1 MKQLLLLLI
10 LAPISL
16 LAQKTHK
23 VGPGETMYSI
33 GRKYSVSPKELAAY
47 NDIPAETAVKIG
59 QVLKIPASS
68 STTSATTSTT
78 RPQTAASNPVATTE
92 SGTPIYHKVA
102 KGETLFQISSKYSN
116 ASVDKIKKWNKLI
129 GDGVNEGA
137 NLIVGY
143 KSSSEQAVKMK
154 EAAAPNNTL
163 VTPAVTNSQPV
174 SNTNTAVTKTNTE
187 NPSTS
192 VKTNMN
198 AAAGGGFFKKSF
210 VKIEGIV
217 SESGTV
223 GVFKSTSG
231 WDDGKY
237 YCLFNKAVSG
247 TIVKIVNPENQ
258 KFIFAKVLD
267 VMPDIRQNKD
277 LLISISS
284 AAADQLGVKDGIK
297 TGNFNADISY

>member
-1 MKQLLLLLI
+1 MKQLLLLLF

-33 GRKYSVSPKELAAY
+33 GRKYTVSPKDLAAY
-47 NDIPAETAVKIG
+47 NDLPPETAVKIG

-68 STTSATTSTT
+68 SATTPATTSTT
-78 RPQTAASNPVATTE
+78 RPQTAASNPVNTTE
-92 SGTPIYHKVA
+92 SSSPIFHKVV

-116 ASVDKIKKWNKLI
+116 ASVDKIKKWNKLS

-143 KSSSEQAVKMK
+143 KSSSVPTVAVK
-154 EAAAPNNTL
+154 ETTPPNNNVSPPNTSNTL
-163 VTPAVTNSQPV
+163 NKSTSTTVNNTNNETPA
-174 SNTNTAVTKTNTE
+174 
-187 NPSTS
+187 TS
-192 VKTNMN
+192 IKTNMN

-237 YCLFNKAVSG
+237 YCLFNKAPSG
-247 TIVKIVNPENQ
+247 TIVKIINPENQ

-284 AAADQLGVKDGIK
+284 SAADQLGIKDGMK
-297 TGNFNADISY
+297 TGNFNAEISY